1 MVKQKKWGFPG
12 AFQLDPKM
20 SVCCESSFFKEVPAH
35 RALQLV
41 IDHGSPVVEAKGW
54 REKTATP
61 QVCWW
66 IKVHEGV
73 AKDSV
78 FCRL

>member
-1 MVKQKKWGFPG
+1 MVKQKSGVFRVRFIWIQKCLS
-12 AFQLDPKM
+12 AA
-20 SVCCESSFFKEVPAH
+20 SHFFKEVPVH